1 MYSCAF
7 FGHRD
12 YPYENFEGQ
21 IRDSLIDLI
30 ENYEVKEFYC
40 GARGDFDWLCAKIVY
55 KLKAQYPF
63 IKCICVW
70 SYMPQKNERHPYFDG
85 SVYLLEKKVPSLYAI
100 SETNRRLVDKVE
112 YIISGVMHT
121 WGGAWAAVERGIKK
135 GKTII
140 HIAKQEKK
148 L

>member
-85 SVYLLEKKVPSLYAI
+85 SVYLLEKKYRPYMLFRKAIGVWWIKLNILYQVLCIHGAAHGRRW
-100 SETNRRLVDKVE
+100 SEE
-112 YIISGVMHT
+112 
-121 WGGAWAAVERGIKK
+121 
-135 GKTII
+135 
-140 HIAKQEKK
+140 
-148 L
+148 